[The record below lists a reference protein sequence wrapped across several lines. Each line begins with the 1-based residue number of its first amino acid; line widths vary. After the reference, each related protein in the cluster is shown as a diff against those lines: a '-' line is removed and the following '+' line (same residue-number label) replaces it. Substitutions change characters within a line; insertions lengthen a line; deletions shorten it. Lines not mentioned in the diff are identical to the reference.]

1 MARSFGEQRFAPI
14 GNSFVEKGVVM
25 LCDYMTV
32 PSREVLAKTRLL
44 KTYAPSLLKRH
55 HSIGNFVPQRL
66 AAQNEELFEQAYRAP
81 PSRRPTPPC
90 EIAEE
95 APAPA
100 PATSLPMLL
109 GMRGG
114 APQNTSDNQKKAK
127 MSAPSDKQHH
137 NIPDNNSRSWA
148 NLSQPDAAGFL
159 SDSCHGRLS
168 HSSSETSTSL
178 ISVIEQKPEQ
188 FTTVMLQNLL
198 KTMTQTMLLEELNK
212 TGFHGLYNFCYCP
225 ADFKT
230 RISKGFAFVNFNTA
244 ADANAF
250 RAAWTSKRA
259 FGGSTVVSAGNRFE
273 SMYINVKPAA
283 VQGLEANLEQLNNSR
298 MKRIRCPELRPFVC
312 LA

>member
-25 LCDYMTV
+25 LCDYMSV
-32 PSREVLAKTRLL
+32 PSQEVLAKTRLL

-66 AAQNEELFEQAYRAP
+66 AEQHEELFEQAYRAP
-81 PSRRPTPPC
+81 SLRPTPPC
-90 EIAEE
+90 EITQV
-95 APAPA
+95 PAPA

-109 GMRGG
+109 GTRGG
-114 APQNTSDNQKKAK
+114 APQNTNDDQKKTK

-148 NLSQPDAAGFL
+148 DLSQRNAAGFL

-168 HSSSETSTSL
+168 HSSSETSTKDST
-178 ISVIEQKPEQ
+178 VIEQKPEQ
-188 FTTVMLQNLL
+188 ITTVMLQNLL

-244 ADANAF
+244 ADTHAF
-250 RAAWTSKRA
+250 RAAWASKRA
-259 FGGSTVVSAGNRFE
+259 FGGPMVVSAKSRCE
-273 SMYINVKPAA
+273 ATYINVKPAA

-312 LA
+312 VA